1 MGKMRQ
7 KSADYIA
14 EYMDDVDNS
23 GRARGRSGVRADFT
37 GRKARRGEAGARDG
51 LSRAE
56 GTGSAGKG
64 AAGYSGRPERQ
75 KTARPRIFTL
85 FFLWYKS

>member
-23 GRARGRSGVRADFT
+23 GRARRAVRCACGFY
-37 GRKARRGEAGARDG
+37 
-51 LSRAE
+51 RAE
-56 GTGSAGKG
+56 GTGSADKG

>member
-23 GRARGRSGVRADFT
+23 GRARRCACGFY
-37 GRKARRGEAGARDG
+37 
-51 LSRAE
+51 RAE